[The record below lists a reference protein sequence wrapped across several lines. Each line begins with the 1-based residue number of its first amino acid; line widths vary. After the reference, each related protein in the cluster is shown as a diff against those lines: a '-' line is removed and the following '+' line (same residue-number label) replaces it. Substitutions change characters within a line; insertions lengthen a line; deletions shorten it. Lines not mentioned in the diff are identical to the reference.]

1 MQPYKVPLE
10 KSMKALYDSLSEKD
24 RRRYAGIEALKLGQ
38 GGRNY
43 IAQVL
48 GCSRRT
54 VTKGAKEISGLPG
67 REVEQRIREPG
78 AGRKP
83 YLVQWAEI
91 DQKFLAVQHDH
102 TAGDPMN
109 EQVRW
114 TNLTM
119 GEIGQAL
126 HDDHGI
132 VVSKQ
137 VVRQLLRKHHY
148 RRRQAQKKITMRE
161 VPQRNAQFEKIQR
174 LRADYA
180 AAGDPILSMDSKKK
194 EHLGNFYRAGKLYT
208 LEELRT
214 YDPDFTS
221 FDEGVIIPHS
231 LYAVGLNVGYLQL
244 GTSHDT
250 SELAI
255 ESLRRWWHTHGR
267 QLYPHSRRLLLLCDG
282 GGSNDARH
290 YLFKHDLQKLAD
302 ELGLEIRIAHYPP
315 YTSKYNPIEHRLF
328 PHVTRACQG
337 VIFTSVALVQQLMA
351 KTHTQTGLHVFVQIL
366 DQVYE
371 TGRKVAAN
379 FKKTMR
385 IVFDETLPQ
394 WNYRAIPLSANG
406 QVI

>member
-1 MQPYKVPLE
+1 MQPYEVPLE

-83 YLVQWAEI
+83 YPMQWAEI
-91 DQKFLAVQHDH
+91 DQKFLAVLHDH

-114 TNLTM
+114 TNLTL

-126 HDDHGI
+126 RADHGI
-132 VVSKQ
+132 TVSKQ

-161 VPQRNAQFEKIQR
+161 VPLRNAQFEKIQR

-180 AAGDPILSMDSKKK
+180 ATGDPILSMDSKKK

-214 YDPDFTS
+214 YDHDFTS

-231 LYAVGLNVGYLQL
+231 LYDVGLNVGYIQL

-255 ESLRRWWHTHGR
+255 ESLRRWWHNHGCQR
-267 QLYPHSRRLLLLCDG
+267 YPHSRRLLLLCDG

-337 VIFTSVALVQQLMA
+337 VIFTSVALVQELME

-371 TGRKVAAN
+371 TGRKVAAD

-385 IVFDETLPQ
+385 IVFDEILPQ

>member
-1 MQPYKVPLE
+1 MQPYEVSLE

-54 VTKGAKEISGLPG
+54 VTQGAKEISGLSG
-67 REVEQRIREPG
+67 REVDHRIREPG

-83 YLVQWAEI
+83 YPLQGAEI
-91 DQKFLAVQHDH
+91 DQKFLAVLRDH

-126 HDDHGI
+126 HDDYDI
-132 VVSKQ
+132 TVSKQ
-137 VVRQLLRKHHY
+137 VVRQLLRQHHY

-161 VPQRNAQFEKIQR
+161 VPLRNAQFEKIQR

-180 AAGDPILSMDSKKK
+180 ATGDPILSMDSKKK

-214 YDPDFTS
+214 YDHDFTS

-231 LYAVGLNVGYLQL
+231 LYDVGLNVGYIQL

-255 ESLRRWWHTHGR
+255 ESLRRWWHQHGSR
-267 QLYPHSRRLLLLCDG
+267 LYPHSRRLLLLCEG

-290 YLFKHDLQKLAD
+290 FLFKQDLQ
-302 ELGLEIRIAHYPP
+302 
-315 YTSKYNPIEHRLF
+315 
-328 PHVTRACQG
+328 
-337 VIFTSVALVQQLMA
+337 
-351 KTHTQTGLHVFVQIL
+351 
-366 DQVYE
+366 
-371 TGRKVAAN
+371 
-379 FKKTMR
+379 
-385 IVFDETLPQ
+385 
-394 WNYRAIPLSANG
+394 
-406 QVI
+406 

>member
-1 MQPYKVPLE
+1 MQPYEVPLE

-83 YLVQWAEI
+83 YPMQWAEI
-91 DQKFLAVQHDH
+91 DQKFLAVLHDH

-114 TNLTM
+114 TNLTL

-126 HDDHGI
+126 RADHGI
-132 VVSKQ
+132 TVSKQ

-161 VPQRNAQFEKIQR
+161 VPLRNAQFEKIQR

-180 AAGDPILSMDSKKK
+180 ATGDPILSMDSKKK

-214 YDPDFTS
+214 YDHDFTS

-231 LYAVGLNVGYLQL
+231 LYDVGLNVGYIQL

-250 SELAI
+250 SEFAI
-255 ESLRRWWHTHGR
+255 ESLRRWWHQHGSR
-267 QLYPHSRRLLLLCDG
+267 LYPHSRRLLLLCDG

-290 YLFKHDLQKLAD
+290 FLFKQDLQVLAD

-337 VIFTSVALVQQLMA
+337 VIFTSVALVQELME

-371 TGRKVAAN
+371 TGRKVAAD

-385 IVFDETLPQ
+385 IVFDEILPQ